1 MRRENK
7 TADLRCVFA
16 DSSYTPSGE
25 AATVREVDVDFVGS
39 KQMQEIRGALRGK
52 APRASRFLFCLWLE
66 KHYSFYCRTILEK
79 RDTSCA
85 AALSSHKGEFF
96 RAETS
101 PGE

>member
-52 APRASRFLFCLWLE
+52 APRASRFLFFLLWLE
-66 KHYSFYCRTILEK
+66 KHYSFLLIGQY
-79 RDTSCA
+79 
-85 AALSSHKGEFF
+85 
-96 RAETS
+96 
-101 PGE
+101 